1 MTQQDVQRYL
11 RIILQYIASALT
23 TYGFIT
29 PGATWVPTAI
39 GIAVGVGTFGWTLFG
54 NRIQAK
60 IDEIKAILAAP
71 EASLEAKAAVT
82 AAVAK
87 LPQVETIT
95 LAKTDEA
102 VIIGSLTPGNVVIPR

>member
-71 EASLEAKAAVT
+71 EVPLQAKAAVT

-87 LPQVETIT
+87 LPEVQTIM
-95 LAKTDEA
+95 LVPSSEAA
-102 VIIGSLTPGNVVIPR
+102 VINSMTPNNVVIPR